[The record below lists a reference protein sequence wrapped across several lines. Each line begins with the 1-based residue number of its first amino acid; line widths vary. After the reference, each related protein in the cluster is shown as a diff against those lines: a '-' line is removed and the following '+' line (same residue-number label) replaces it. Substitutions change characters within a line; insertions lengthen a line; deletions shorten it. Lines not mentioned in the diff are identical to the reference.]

1 MRFPPLNPKDMTPR
15 QREVA
20 DAIQKRRS
28 GGLGGPYPAMVY
40 SPEVADRAQLLGEYL
55 RFNLRLPEPLRAMAV
70 LVAAGRHRAADVTP
84 FLAAGGIRDSGL
96 AEDKVKALAEARRP
110 DGMSADEALVHD
122 FCFELS
128 RTGRVKNATFD
139 RTAAR
144 FGKEIC
150 LELVAVCGFT
160 AMQTTM
166 LNITGAAEAE
176 A

>member
-1 MRFPPLNPKDMTPR
+1 MRFPPLTPKDMTPR

-20 DAIQKRRS
+20 EAIEKRGAS
-28 GGLGGPYPAMVY
+28 GLRGPYVPMVY

-55 RFNLRLPEPLRAMAV
+55 RFNLRLPEPLRALAV
-70 LVAAGRHRAADVTP
+70 LVAAGRHRAADVAP
-84 FLAAGGIRDSGL
+84 FLATEGIRDSGL
-96 AEDKVKALAEARRP
+96 ADVKVKALAEARRP
-110 DGMSADEALVHD
+110 DGMGEDEAMIHD

-128 RTGRVKNATFD
+128 RAGRVKNVTFQK
-139 RTAAR
+139 AAGR

-166 LNITGAAEAE
+166 LNITGATEAE